1 MLFQLMVFRG
11 QASPISII
19 IIFPCEIFFSPLKPT
34 LWSVSLLLCVLPCPA
49 ETNSALSPRSWSF
62 PWNPSTTSRF
72 SKASKF
78 LKGHFSMTK
87 WPMIRLM
94 LFRYFKWCFVIF
106 STWPFVSS
114 NVWTRKWSEPMTT
127 SQFSKSVIVFELIVC
142 AQETSKESSDML
154 ATLDANLAR
163 TWLSH

>member
-11 QASPISII
+11 QPAPISTNTT
-19 IIFPCEIFFSPLKPT
+19 FPCEIFFSPLKPT
-34 LWSVSLLLCVLPCPA
+34 LVSVSLLLCVLLFPA
-49 ETNSALSPRSWSF
+49 EINSAVSPREWSL
-62 PWNPSTTSRF
+62 PWNPSITSRF

-78 LKGHFSMTK
+78 LKGHFSMTI

-94 LFRYFKWCFVIF
+94 LFRYLRWCFVIF

-114 NVWTRKWSEPMTT
+114 NVWTRKLSEPMTT
-127 SQFSKSVIVFELIVC
+127 SQSSKSVIVFELIVS
-142 AQETSKESSDML
+142 AQETWKESSDML

>member
-1 MLFQLMVFRG
+1 MVFRG
-11 QASPISII
+11 QASPISTKTA
-19 IIFPCEIFFSPLKPT
+19 FPCEIFFSPLNPT
-34 LWSVSLLLCVLPCPA
+34 LSFVSLILCVLLFPA
-49 ETNSALSPRSWSF
+49 EIKSAASPRWCSV
-62 PWNPSTTSRF
+62 PWNPSITSRF

-87 WPMIRLM
+87 CPIIRLM
-94 LFRYFKWCFVIF
+94 LFRYLKWCFVIF

-114 NVWTRKWSEPMTT
+114 NVWERKLSDPITT
-127 SQFSKSVIVFELIVC
+127 SQSSKSVIVFEFIVS

-154 ATLDANLAR
+154 AMFDANLAR